1 MTDID
6 ERTFIII
13 ILGSLGDF
21 VFNAVVLPETP
32 KQDRLSKY
40 RETAWLYLFL
50 LLTAYIANKINKNE
64 HYECL
69 TLVIVG

>member
-21 VFNAVVLPETP
+21 VFYAVVLPETP

-40 RETAWLYLFL
+40 RETAWLY
-50 LLTAYIANKINKNE
+50 
-64 HYECL
+64 
-69 TLVIVG
+69 